1 MSSYVP
7 TSLYVL
13 LNIFSKS
20 FIKKNASVKRHDGIN
35 VKMVEVRKR
44 ENFLTNCD
52 TMAATLSVM
61 A

>member
-1 MSSYVP
+1 
-7 TSLYVL
+7 L